1 MTMLKKKNNEER
13 MCDIQFNVHKFTTK
27 PKPDDKD
34 KIIIISCFS
43 EFGCEIVGALYCVP
57 RIIKENPGAY
67 VIVMGWYG
75 RSYLYRH
82 LADEFWEAK
91 EEFQFLRDK
100 ALAFHHSSK
109 NLSKL
114 EKSAE
119 QLGRVIGSDKLG
131 RIAVGNSCKKCNHI
145 WGDNNEIQRCPQCK
159 STDILKA
166 LFADIRYWKQRMTP
180 IPKPSSEKL
189 EEADKYIKVADGCRP
204 VGVVARNRSTYGRN
218 LQPEF
223 YVKLI
228 EKLEK
233 MNYTPVWLGE
243 KQSTLACPV
252 PHIIDFSRMPESRD
266 LELTLAII
274 SKLEFTLQF
283 WTASTRLAAL
293 VGTPFLVFE
302 SPDQLF
308 GQGQEAYRL
317 ALTTNGRK
325 KLVLSHFLN
334 VFNDNDGAINLLENC
349 IKEMEQGNWE
359 DVVGMVDERDVVLK
373 LRQQNIHRLA
383 GI

>member
-1 MTMLKKKNNEER
+1 MSLIKKKTSEEPI
-13 MCDIQFNVHKFTTK
+13 CDVQFNIHKFTTR
-27 PKPDDKD
+27 PKPNDKD
-34 KIIIISCFS
+34 RIVIISCFS
-43 EFGCEIVGALYCVP
+43 EFGCEIVGAMYCIP
-57 RIIKENPGAY
+57 RIVKENPGCY
-67 VIVMGWYG
+67 VVVIGWYG
-75 RSYLYRH
+75 RAYLYKH
-82 LADEFWEAK
+82 LADEFWELK

-109 NLSKL
+109 NLTKL
-114 EKSAE
+114 EKSIE
-119 QLGRVIGSDKLG
+119 QFGRVISSEKLG
-131 RIAVGNSCKKCNHI
+131 RIAVGNSCKKCNHF
-145 WGDNNEIQRCPQCK
+145 WGDVNEIQRCPNCQ

-166 LFADIRYWKQRMTP
+166 LFADIRYWKPKMIP
-180 IPKPSSEKL
+180 IPKPSKEKL
-189 EEADKYIKVADGCRP
+189 EEVEKYIKTPDGHRP
-204 VGVVARNRSTYGRN
+204 VGVVARNRVTYGRN

-228 EKLEK
+228 KKLES

-243 KQSTLACPV
+243 KQSTLACPL
-252 PHIIDFSRMPESRD
+252 PHIVDFSRMPESRD

-274 SKLEFTLQF
+274 SKLEFTVQF

-325 KLVLSHFLN
+325 KLILSHFLN
-334 VFNDNDGAINLLENC
+334 VYNDNDAAIDLLEKS
-349 IKEMEQGNWE
+349 IKEIEHGDWE
-359 DVVGMVDERDVVLK
+359 DVVGMVDEREVVIR

-383 GI
+383 GV

>member
-1 MTMLKKKNNEER
+1 MTLMKKKIKEEPI
-13 MCDIQFNVHKFTTK
+13 CDVQFNVHKFTNR
-27 PKPDDKD
+27 PKPIDKD
-34 KIIIISCFS
+34 RILIVSCFS

-57 RIIKENPGAY
+57 RLIKENPGAY

-75 RSYLYRH
+75 RAYLYKH
-82 LADEFWEAK
+82 LVDEFWEIK

-100 ALAFHHSSK
+100 ALAFHHSSN
-109 NLSKL
+109 NLTRL
-114 EKSAE
+114 EKGAE
-119 QLGRVIGSDKLG
+119 NFGKVISSDKLG
-131 RIAVGNSCKKCNHI
+131 RMAVGNTCKRCDHV
-145 WGDNNEIQRCPQCK
+145 WGDINQIVRCPKCE
-159 STDILKA
+159 STDVIKA
-166 LFADIRYWKQRMTP
+166 LFADIRYWKPKMVP
-180 IPKPSSEKL
+180 IPKPSEEKL
-189 EEADKYIKVADGCRP
+189 AEAEKYVKVPEGTRP
-204 VGVVARNRSTYGRN
+204 VGVVARDRSTYGRN

-228 EKLEK
+228 HKLES
-233 MNYTPVWLGE
+233 MNYTPVWFGE
-243 KQSTLACPV
+243 KQSTMACPL
-252 PHIIDFSRMPESRD
+252 PHITDFSRMPESRD

-274 SKLEFTLQF
+274 SKFEFTVQF
-283 WTASTRLAAL
+283 WTASTRLASL

-317 ALTTNGRK
+317 ALTTMGKK

-334 VFNDNDGAINLLENC
+334 VYNNHDAAIGLLESS

-359 DVVGMVDERDVVLK
+359 DVIGMVDERDVVMN
-373 LRQQNIHRLA
+373 LRQQNLYRLA